1 MEDILN
7 QYDILSCNKNDIHY
21 PGGMKNLSGMP
32 SILYYRGNI
41 SIINQNK
48 NIAVV
53 GSRKSSPEGTNLA
66 YTAGRIAAEEGLNL
80 VNGLALGCDTEALRG
95 ALSMGGKCVA
105 VMPCGLEQI
114 QPKSNIKLAESI
126 LQNGGCLIS
135 QYPIGTAIRDYQ
147 YVERDRIQSGISQG
161 VLIVEAQEKSGTMH
175 TADFAVRQY
184 RRLACYYYGLVNYA
198 SGNRYLEQAGKA
210 KALRTEQDLR
220 KFYKDVAEEEIFEQI
235 SFEIPPFGGII

>member
-53 GSRKSSPEGTNLA
+53 GSRKSSPAGNNLA
-66 YTAGRIAAEEGLNL
+66 YTAGRIA
-80 VNGLALGCDTEALRG
+80 
-95 ALSMGGKCVA
+95 
-105 VMPCGLEQI
+105 
-114 QPKSNIKLAESI
+114 AESI

-220 KFYKDVAEEEIFEQI
+220 KFYKDVAAEEIFEQI